1 MGLGLGSL
9 FLASI
14 LVLNGLAILNEERFL
29 KRIGWGYEEN
39 LQEPPSF
46 KKQVINLLYAVRVL
60 LRGARAPLPRAP
72 RGRARAALRRAR
84 APAHPPSRLAHARS
98 ASPAPRPQRAHDP
111 AQAADGV
118 ARTLPRARAVR
129 NLARARA
136 CCRGG
141 SGHASEGERPALQ
154 APDRVTSAGAA
165 RDCQTSRIYGRALPH
180 AYAPRT
186 RSIGHPQSQRR
197 RPDRPPS

>member
-14 LVLNGLAILNEERFL
+14 LVLNGLAVLNEERFL

-60 LRGARAPLPRAP
+60 LRGELVAASRRSALRVCYARGPPCARSNPACRCCSSAARAE
-72 RGRARAALRRAR
+72 
-84 APAHPPSRLAHARS
+84 
-98 ASPAPRPQRAHDP
+98 RAHHP

-118 ARTLPRARAVR
+118 A
-129 NLARARA
+129 
-136 CCRGG
+136 
-141 SGHASEGERPALQ
+141 
-154 APDRVTSAGAA
+154 
-165 RDCQTSRIYGRALPH
+165 
-180 AYAPRT
+180 
-186 RSIGHPQSQRR
+186 
-197 RPDRPPS
+197 

>member
-60 LRGARAPLPRAP
+60 LRGARRPSP
-72 RGRARAALRRAR
+72 ARTAW
-84 APAHPPSRLAHARS
+84 
-98 ASPAPRPQRAHDP
+98 ASPRT
-111 AQAADGV
+111 AQASS
-118 ARTLPRARAVR
+118 RTSSSAFAPRARPLR
-129 NLARARA
+129 QSR
-136 CCRGG
+136 
-141 SGHASEGERPALQ
+141 SSAS
-154 APDRVTSAGAA
+154 T
-165 RDCQTSRIYGRALPH
+165 CSR
-180 AYAPRT
+180 
-186 RSIGHPQSQRR
+186 SS
-197 RPDRPPS
+197 SSC